1 MTFKRSTFLRQLTI
15 LIAAVLMLEL
25 STIGQTL
32 AETPPMGWNSWDVYG
47 TTVTEAEVR
56 ANADYMATHL
66 KKYGWE
72 YIVVDI
78 QWYEPNAQAGGYRKD
93 ALLDMD
99 EYGRLIPSVNRF
111 PSSAGG
117 KGFKPLADYVH
128 SLGLKFGIHIMRGVP
143 RLAAKRKLPILG
155 TKRKANDIDDT
166 KDICVWNTDM
176 YGIKMKEKGAQ
187 EYYDSIAQLYAEW
200 GVDFIKADDMT
211 APYHEAEIA
220 ALSRSIKK
228 TSRPMILSL
237 SPGESPIERVAHL
250 KANAQMWRISGDFWD
265 RWEDL
270 KKQFERTAKWAK
282 HAQPGYWPDADML
295 PLGRIGIRAEV
306 LPDRPTRFTKNEQI
320 TMMTL
325 WSIFRSPL
333 MFGGDLPSN
342 DEWTL
347 SLLTN
352 DKVIAVNQSAQ
363 NSRELFNRGEEIGWV
378 ADVPDSPDKYLA
390 LFNIGDT
397 AAANF
402 KLDCGEVGIVTAR
415 CTATDLWKKT
425 PASAANA
432 AIIAKVNI
440 HGAVLFRIAPA
451 K

>member
-1 MTFKRSTFLRQLTI
+1 MTLKRSTFLRHLTI
-15 LIAAVLMLEL
+15 LFAAVLMLSL
-25 STIGQTL
+25 STLGQTL
-32 AETPPMGWNSWDVYG
+32 AETPPMGWNSWDAYG

-66 KKYGWE
+66 KKFGWE
-72 YIVVDI
+72 YVVVDI

-128 SLGLKFGIHIMRGVP
+128 SLGLKFGIHILRGVP

-166 KDICVWNTDM
+166 KDICAWNTDM

-211 APYHEAEIA
+211 APYHEAEIGA
-220 ALSRSIKK
+220 MSKAIKK
-228 TSRPMILSL
+228 TGRPMVLSL
-237 SPGESPIERVAHL
+237 SPGDTPIEKVSHL

-265 RWEDL
+265 KWEDL

-282 HAQPGYWPDADML
+282 HAQPGNWPDADML

-306 LPDRPTRFTKNEQI
+306 LPDRQTRFTKNEQI

-342 DEWTL
+342 DAWTL

-352 DKVIAVNQSAQ
+352 EKVIAVNQYAQ
-363 NSRELFNRGEEIGWV
+363 NSRELFNRGDEIGWT
-378 ADVPDSPDKYLA
+378 ADIPDSDDKYLA

-415 CTATDLWKKT
+415 CTVTDLWKKT
-425 PASAANA
+425 PASAAASSIN
-432 AIIAKVNI
+432 AKVNI

>member
-1 MTFKRSTFLRQLTI
+1 M
-15 LIAAVLMLEL
+15 LMLSL
-25 STIGQTL
+25 TTLGQTL
-32 AETPPMGWNSWDVYG
+32 AETPPMGWNSWDAYG
-47 TTVTEAEVR
+47 TTVTENEVR
-56 ANADYMATHL
+56 ANAEFMAKNL
-66 KKYGWE
+66 KQYGWE

-128 SLGLKFGIHIMRGVP
+128 SLGLKFGIHILRGVP

-166 KDICVWNTDM
+166 KDICAWNTDM

-228 TSRPMILSL
+228 TSRPMVLSL
-237 SPGESPIERVAHL
+237 SPGESPIEKVAHL

-265 RWEDL
+265 KWDDL

-282 HAQPGYWPDADML
+282 HSQSGYWPDADML

-306 LPDRPTRFTKNEQI
+306 LPDRQTRFTKNEQV

-333 MFGGDLPSN
+333 MFGGDMPSN
-342 DEWTL
+342 DAWTL

-352 DKVIAVNQSAQ
+352 EKVIAVNQSAQ
-363 NSRELFNRGEEIGWV
+363 NSRELFNRGDEIGWT
-378 ADVPDSPDKYLA
+378 ADVPDSDDKYLA

-397 AAANF
+397 SAANF

-415 CTATDLWKKT
+415 CTVMDLWKKT
-425 PASAANA
+425 PTSAAA
-432 AIIAKVNI
+432 SSITAKVNI
-440 HGAVLFRIAPA
+440 HGAVLYRIAPS